1 MKAAARLPGAG
12 RSTLCPKQNVG
23 NMAARC
29 ISSNFSR
36 NLKGSSTGTVP
47 SSTLQ
52 AVRARQPLAVPRP
65 RPFYGVALV
74 IGKRREMEDAVRI
87 AQGFTRTASEV
98 ASGHY
103 YDFFAVYDGHG
114 GVQVAHK
121 CRDRMHM
128 VMAEEVAR
136 RWGGPE
142 SEFVCWEDTMA
153 ESFRRVDA
161 EVATKGEPMYDGIMS
176 GLSETMGST
185 ALIAVVSERRIVVAN
200 CGDSRA
206 VLSRGGRAV
215 ALSSD
220 HKPNRPDEMR
230 RIEQAG
236 GKVIDWNG
244 FRVWGILATSRS
256 IGDHYLK
263 PCVTCEPEVTVTDRL
278 GEDEFLILA
287 SDGLWDVVSNE
298 MACKIVRNCLH
309 GSSAPTSSS
318 PTGGTPAD
326 VATLLTEIAIS
337 RGSRDNI
344 SVVVVQLIDFP

>member
-1 MKAAARLPGAG
+1 
-12 RSTLCPKQNVG
+12 
-23 NMAARC
+23 
-29 ISSNFSR
+29 
-36 NLKGSSTGTVP
+36 
-47 SSTLQ
+47 
-52 AVRARQPLAVPRP
+52 
-65 RPFYGVALV
+65 
-74 IGKRREMEDAVRI
+74 MEDAVRI

-206 VLSRGGRAV
+206 VLSWGGRAV

-278 GEDEFLILA
+278 EVMDYGTSFQTRWHARLSETVCTAPLHLRRLHRQAERLLM
-287 SDGLWDVVSNE
+287 SPH
-298 MACKIVRNCLH
+298 CLQKLQ
-309 GSSAPTSSS
+309 SLEA
-318 PTGGTPAD
+318 AEI
-326 VATLLTEIAIS
+326 TLVWWWFS
-337 RGSRDNI
+337 
-344 SVVVVQLIDFP
+344 